1 MPGNSDQGRN
11 GQSGANGSADG
22 KNGGQK
28 PRVPKGIWIQFPDVD
43 SYYTREQE
51 LLSTIAD
58 SDGNDNVVI
67 YLKDARSF
75 RVLPPNFQVK
85 ADSALS
91 EKLGGIFGRENV
103 KIR

>member
-1 MPGNSDQGRN
+1 MPGNSDQGRY

-22 KNGGQK
+22 KNAGQK
-28 PRVPKGIWIQFPDVD
+28 PRVPKGIWIQFPNVD
-43 SYYTREQE
+43 NYYAREQE
-51 LLSTIAD
+51 LLSSIAD

-67 YLKDARSF
+67 YLKDAKSF
-75 RVLPPNFQVK
+75 RVLPPNLQVK